1 VFKQR
6 GFTMIELLVVLV
18 ILGLTSAL
26 VLPKFPAIYE
36 RFKGKAEED
45 KFYQSLS
52 VLSLRAYTQ
61 QTQLVLDEKSVRTL
75 LDLPASWQITIANPI
90 IYKSNGICLGGKVGL
105 SVNGVSREISL
116 RTPYCDPSRESVTNI
131 ARESVSE

>member
-1 VFKQR
+1 MFKQR

-52 VLSLRAYTQ
+52 VLSLGAYTQ
-61 QTQLVLDEKSVRTL
+61 QTELVLDEKTAGKL
-75 LDLPASWQITIANPI
+75 LDLPESWQITIDKPI
-90 IYKSNGICLGGKVGL
+90 IYKSNGVCLGGIVGL
-105 SVNGVSREISL
+105 SVNGIGRDITL
-116 RTPYCDPSRESVTNI
+116 NPPYCDPSRESLAAHSEEST
-131 ARESVSE
+131 RE

>member
-1 VFKQR
+1 VFKQP

-61 QTQLVLDEKSVRTL
+61 QAQLVLDKNSVRNL
-75 LDLPASWQITIANPI
+75 LDLPESWQITIDNPI
-90 IYKSNGICLGGKVGL
+90 IYKASGVCLGGKVGL
-105 SVNGVSREISL
+105 SVNGVAREILL
-116 RTPYCDPSRESVTNI
+116 RPPYCDPSHAALMNI
-131 ARESVSE
+131 TQGSARD

>member
-1 VFKQR
+1 MFKQR

-75 LDLPASWQITIANPI
+75 LDLPEAWQITIEKPI
-90 IYKSNGICLGGKVGL
+90 VYQVNGICLGGSVGL
-105 SVNGVSREISL
+105 SVNGIARQISL
-116 RTPYCDPSRESVTNI
+116 KAPYCDPSRAALANLSQES
-131 ARESVSE
+131 ARE

>member
-1 VFKQR
+1 MLNKR

-26 VLPKFPAIYE
+26 VLPKFPSIYE

-52 VLSLRAYTQ
+52 VLSLRAYTK
-61 QTQLVLDEKSVRTL
+61 QTQIILDEKTASSL
-75 LDLPASWQITIANPI
+75 LELPESWEVIIRQPI
-90 IYKSNGICLGGKVGL
+90 IYKANGICLGGKVSL
-105 SVNGVSREISL
+105 NVNGVVRNILLES
-116 RTPYCDPSRESVTNI
+116 PYCDPSRAANAKPVEVM
-131 ARESVSE
+131 RE

>member
-1 VFKQR
+1 MFKQR
-6 GFTMIELLVVLV
+6 GFTMIELLVVFV

-61 QTQLVLDEKSVRTL
+61 QTELVLDEKTAGKL
-75 LDLPASWQITIANPI
+75 LDLPGSWQVTIDQPI
-90 IYKSNGICLGGKVGL
+90 IYKSNGVCLGGKVSL
-105 SVNGVSREISL
+105 SINAIDRDITL
-116 RTPYCDPSRESVTNI
+116 LPPYCDPSRAPLATGEEP
-131 ARESVSE
+131 ASE

>member
-1 VFKQR
+1 MFKQR

-36 RFKGKAEED
+36 RFKGRAEED

-61 QTQLVLDEKSVRTL
+61 QTQLVLDEKTVRHL
-75 LDLPASWQITIANPI
+75 LDLPESWHITIANPI

-105 SVNGVSREISL
+105 SVNGVARQIPL
-116 RTPYCDPSRESVTNI
+116 APPYCDPSRVPLANSAQES
-131 ARESVSE
+131 ARE

>member
-1 VFKQR
+1 MLTKR

-52 VLSLRAYTQ
+52 VLSLRAYTK
-61 QTQLVLDEKSVRTL
+61 QTQIILDEKTAASI
-75 LDLPASWQITIANPI
+75 LDLPEAWEVIIKQPI
-90 IYKSNGICLGGKVGL
+90 IYHANGICRGGQVGL
-105 SVNGVSREISL
+105 TVNGVVRNIVLEP
-116 RTPYCDPSRESVTNI
+116 PYCDPSRIATRSVEVVG
-131 ARESVSE
+131 RE

>member
-26 VLPKFPAIYE
+26 VLPKFPSIYE

-52 VLSLRAYTQ
+52 VLNLRAYTQ
-61 QTQLVLDEKSVRTL
+61 QTQLVLDEHSVRTL
-75 LDLPASWQITIANPI
+75 LDLPESWEVTIKSPVV
-90 IYKSNGICLGGKVGL
+90 YKANGICLGGKLGL
-105 SVNGVSREISL
+105 SVNGVAREIVL
-116 RTPYCDPSRESVTNI
+116 IPPYCEPSRVSLANTL
-131 ARESVSE
+131 RESASE